1 MPIKTV
7 FTVNNALRRNTIPQK
22 HKEAKNRKNIF
33 IYPQQSCT
41 DKEKIVHS
49 QFNIT

>member
-22 HKEAKNRKNIF
+22 HKEAKKQEEHF
-33 IYPQQSCT
+33 LST
-41 DKEKIVHS
+41 HS
-49 QFNIT
+49 NLAQIKKK